1 MLRACVSAARVK
13 TGDPTV
19 LQSPEVLRL
28 ATMEGAEALG
38 LGAEIGSIEPGKRA
52 DLQML
57 DYRRFGLTPNLDP
70 VRNLVYHA
78 HSKDVELVMVGRQR
92 PRRGLRAEDGGRGP
106 AHRRCR
112 CGGGGGVGPLRRE
125 IRRLHGTLM
134 RCTEAAR

>member
-1 MLRACVSAARVK
+1 MFADHFEVLRACVSAARVK

-38 LGAEIGSIEPGKRA
+38 MGADIGSIEPGKRA

-78 HSKDVELVMVGRQR
+78 HSKDVELVMVDGNVLVEDFELKTADAGRLIDDA
-92 PRRGLRAEDGGRGP
+92 GA
-106 AHRRCR
+106 AA
-112 CGGGGGVGPLRRE
+112 
-125 IRRLHGTLM
+125 
-134 RCTEAAR
+134 EAAWGRFVAKYGGFMAR